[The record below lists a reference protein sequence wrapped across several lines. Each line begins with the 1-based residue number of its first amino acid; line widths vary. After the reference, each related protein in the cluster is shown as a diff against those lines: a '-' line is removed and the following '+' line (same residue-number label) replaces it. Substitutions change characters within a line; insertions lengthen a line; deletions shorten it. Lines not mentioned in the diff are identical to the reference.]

1 MLHSASICKSG
12 NDRAQPIADYS
23 SHFKALATITLANMK
38 VVSMYSL
45 SRPQARTGS
54 VAVLAA
60 AAASAACAL
69 VFDDAVESDDVED
82 KRYRLSNALPNMAHA
97 PVLLFRYQPAL
108 CESSPFTRVD
118 QQAAS
123 SNSINVASRGRRL
136 LNYLRIANLPV
147 PRVLTPTD
155 PIFSYPEMKAGIRQR
170 ARDEAKLRSLQTE
183 AIEARNSGD
192 TQRINAVFAK
202 ISSIAYGVGVKPQDR
217 EDFLVK
223 HGCTGWTDDII
234 NKIIEL
240 GKDRGVVEVGAG
252 NGQWSRELGDKYK
265 ELCASGG
272 IVPANRTKNFEF
284 VLPFDDM
291 SELPLSPQVYH
302 RHTAP
307 AREHFASVQKSSHV
321 DALRSKWETR
331 GRVLL
336 LVYPPPGPMAIE
348 SVKAY
353 IDVYEGND
361 TVVYVGEGRGGANA
375 NDAFFDYFCSDEG
388 WTVENIMNVEQSPG
402 GKGYE
407 KCFVLRRSKKLV
419 AT

>member
-108 CESSPFTRVD
+108 CELSPFTRVD

-223 HGCTGWTDDII
+223 YGCTGWTDDII

-407 KCFVLRRSKKLV
+407 KCFVLRRIKKLV